1 MTEVHLHIISTGQ
14 ILDLYENETIA
25 QNWQYTNF
33 QDFGSNGDFT
43 RQFRIPA
50 TANNVSI
57 IGALQSPNAVPAE
70 NYFHKKLPCE
80 LRVDTIPVSLGHI
93 RVMQA
98 ITQADVLTDF
108 EVTYYG
114 VTPDLSRSIGD
125 KKLSD
130 IAALSTLNHTSSASE
145 LTATTGDYIYALIE
159 RGQKFSEGGQAGTRM
174 IYSDN
179 HPLYAADFTP
189 CVSWGFLFRNIVSE
203 AGFTL
208 DALPLLNELDDYY
221 MPFTNSKF
229 LRTTEQPS
237 DYFFNAG
244 YTTNQS
250 SGSPVS
256 MTEFFD
262 NNNDYDNATTP
273 FGSDFGTYTTPF
285 TGWFTFRIW
294 LTIDINSSNSTNFGV
309 RLYNKV
315 TNETLKVWYGF
326 ISASTASSSNFA
338 NGVYSAEIYVDGNT
352 QIQWDIFNAQAS
364 YTLQGSPSNDPESG
378 TGWALVGVSQAMY
391 GQTIDM
397 AANAPDMKQ
406 IEFLRDV
413 INMHCCAVIPSR
425 TIPNEIKII
434 PQKDYIGQGDD
445 VDWTD
450 KLDVSKDV
458 VIKPTTEFQKARLK
472 FTYKAGGE
480 YASKLYSDA
489 GRVYG
494 DYKVEGYTVSGNDEP
509 SDFTQGDLTIQLTTC
524 STPANYIDGT
534 NVIVP
539 SFTNESREY
548 VAPGPR
554 ALYVAGSADVSVLD
568 DSLVTPA
575 IVLIT
580 VNLVNNYSDTNATLL
595 DQDLNFAPEVPL
607 HLIEANP
614 YYNRFNK
621 FWRSYLNELYSPEA
635 RMMIAYFKLDLP
647 DIVNFSFANRY
658 FIKDA
663 WWRILSINDYRI
675 GGKDTVQVTLIKL
688 LNDKADCEGIPAS
701 VSAGGVVSFEDVNGN
716 PVTATSLCC
725 KRYGYFWNAALN
737 RCQTI
742 FNGIGGGRGGITPN
756 FDQPIGSVTGLT
768 GQMPDRSM
776 IIVAGLNS
784 GADNAYSVMAGNFF
798 DIEEGN
804 PMTLA
809 VGDTIRMEGAN
820 RGAVLLGKNVYTNLP
835 GIHLGG
841 GWFDDDR
848 ASIPDGAQ
856 QTGTILFSVK
866 GAFTTNTTK
875 LELLIEG
882 ISGKRL
888 TIPDKT
894 GWACVLTVYTAQV
907 TASAISNQSAAQ
919 FGFYISKATTASAG
933 TVHDIWHETSF
944 NKPELTIDTTTDTDE
959 HRLQISKSGAGHPF
973 NNCWIVA
980 RLDYTQFRHD

>member
-14 ILDLYENETIA
+14 ILDLYEKETIA

-33 QDFGSNGDFT
+33 QDFGTQGDFT
-43 RQFRIPA
+43 LQFRIPA
-50 TANNVSI
+50 TANNVAI
-57 IGALQSPNAVPAE
+57 IGALQSPNAVPTE

-130 IAALSTLNHTSSASE
+130 LAALADLNHTSSASE
-145 LTATTGDYIYALIE
+145 LSATTGDYVYALIE
-159 RGQKFSEGGQAGTRM
+159 RGQKFSEGGQAGTRR
-174 IYSDN
+174 IYSDTN
-179 HPLYAADFTP
+179 PLYASDFTP
-189 CVSWGFLFRNIVSE
+189 CVSWGFLFRNLMSE

-208 DALPLLNELDDYY
+208 DGLPLLNELDDYY

-237 DYFFNAG
+237 DYFFNSG
-244 YTTNQS
+244 YTANQS
-250 SGSPVS
+250 SPFPD
-256 MTEFFD
+256 MTQFYD
-262 NNNDYDNATTP
+262 NNSDYDPTT
-273 FGSDFGTYTTPF
+273 GTFGTYNTPF

-294 LTIDINSSNSTNFGV
+294 VTINVSGSNSSNFGV
-309 RLYNKV
+309 RLFNSS
-315 TNETLKVWYGF
+315 TNETLKTWYGYIGADSVATSDF
-326 ISASTASSSNFA
+326 FNFVFA
-338 NGVYSAEIYVDGNT
+338 GELYLDGNVN
-352 QIQWDIFNAQAS
+352 IQWELFNVGAT
-364 YTLQGSPSNDPESG
+364 YTLQGSPSNDQTTG
-378 TGWALVGVSQAMY
+378 TGWGLVGVSQAMY

-425 TIPNEIKII
+425 TVPNEIKII
-434 PQKDYIGQGDD
+434 PQKDYIGHGDD
-445 VDWTD
+445 VDWTAKID
-450 KLDVSKDV
+450 TSKDI
-458 VIKPTTEFQKARLK
+458 VIKPTTDFQKSRLK

-509 SDFTQGDLTIQLTTC
+509 SDFTQGDLTVQLTTC
-524 STPANYIDGT
+524 STPANYIDATG
-534 NVIVP
+534 VIVP
-539 SFTNESREY
+539 KFTNESGEY

-554 ALYVAGSADVSVLD
+554 ALYVAGSADVSVFD
-568 DSLVTPA
+568 DSLMTPA
-575 IVLIT
+575 IGFIT
-580 VNLVNNYSDTNATLL
+580 VNLVNHYSDTNAALL

-635 RMMIAYFKLDLP
+635 RIMIAYFKLDLP

-658 FIKDA
+658 FIKDS

-688 LNDKADCEGIPAS
+688 LNDKADCDGIPAS

-725 KRYGYFWNAALN
+725 KRYGYFWNYALN

-768 GQMPDRSM
+768 GQIPDRSM

-798 DIEEGN
+798 DIESGN

-835 GIHLGG
+835 GIHIGG

-856 QTGTILFSVK
+856 QVGSLIMSVK
-866 GAFTTNTTK
+866 GGFTNTSTE
-875 LELLIEG
+875 LELLVEG
-882 ISGKRL
+882 ITDKRIN
-888 TIPDKT
+888 IPDKT
-894 GWACVLTVYTAQV
+894 AWTCIVTINLCQV
-907 TASAISNQSAAQ
+907 TAGAVSNQAVAQ
-919 FGFYISKATTASAG
+919 YGFTMSKDTTATAG
-933 TVHDIWHETSF
+933 TVNEIFYQSTF
-944 NKPELTIDTTTDTDE
+944 VKPELAIDTATDTDE
-959 HRLQISKSGAGHPF
+959 HRFMVSTSGSGHPI
-973 NNCWIVA
+973 NNCWVIA
-980 RLDYTQFRHD
+980 RIDYVQFRHD